1 MNTPTVRGGFTL
13 VEIMIVI
20 AIIGLLA
27 VMAIPNFLK
36 HRTYA
41 QKQVCVQNLSKIE
54 SAKQQWGL
62 ENSKTNGDVPSTSDL
77 CGPTSYLKELP
88 LCPAAGTYD
97 FNAIGT
103 NATCT
108 ITGHTL

>member
-1 MNTPTVRGGFTL
+1 
-13 VEIMIVI
+13 MIVI

-36 HRTYA
+36 HRMYA

-62 ENSKTNGDVPSTSDL
+62 ETGKTDGDIPVSSDLYGPST
-77 CGPTSYLKELP
+77 YLKIEP
-88 LCPAAGTYD
+88 ICPASGIYSI
-97 FNAIGT
+97 NAIGT
-103 NATCT
+103 NATCS
-108 ITGHTL
+108 IAGHTL